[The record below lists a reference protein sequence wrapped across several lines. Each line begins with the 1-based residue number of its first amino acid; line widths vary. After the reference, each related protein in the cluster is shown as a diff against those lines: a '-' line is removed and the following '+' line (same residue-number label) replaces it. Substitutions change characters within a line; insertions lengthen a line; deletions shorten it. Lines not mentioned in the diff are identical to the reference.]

1 MSLKIL
7 HECRNT
13 QNSTFCDCDIVTLAT
28 DQQAHGP
35 RGKEDD
41 WIQRVETNS
50 VMMEILKIIIAI
62 VVT

>member
-7 HECRNT
+7 CKCKNT

-28 DQQAHGP
+28 DQQVHRP

-41 WIQRVETNS
+41 WMQTVGKNS
-50 VMMEILKIIIAI
+50 VMMEILKVMIAI

>member
-7 HECRNT
+7 HECKNT

-28 DQQAHGP
+28 DQQVHGP

-41 WIQRVETNS
+41 WIQRVGTNS
-50 VMMEILKIIIAI
+50 VMMEILKIIIAT

>member
-7 HECRNT
+7 CKCKNI

-28 DQQAHGP
+28 DQQVHGP
-35 RGKEDD
+35 RRKEDD
-41 WIQRVETNS
+41 WIQRVGTNS
-50 VMMEILKIIIAI
+50 EMMEILKIMISI